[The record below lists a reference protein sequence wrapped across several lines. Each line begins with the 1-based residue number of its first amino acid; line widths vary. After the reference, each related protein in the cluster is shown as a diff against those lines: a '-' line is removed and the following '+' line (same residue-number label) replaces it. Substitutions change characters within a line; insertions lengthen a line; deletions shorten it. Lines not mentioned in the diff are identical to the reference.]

1 MYRPSTVAKSNAA
14 QLQASGRSYSVCC
27 FVLFCFA
34 LFLFLFLGGFL
45 KEGECMGYAYHS
57 SHSMTLPYQ
66 AYYFFLKPPQID
78 PSGSTILYD
87 RIFYLVAL
95 WLLTY
100 RRPR

>member
-1 MYRPSTVAKSNAA
+1 
-14 QLQASGRSYSVCC
+14 
-27 FVLFCFA
+27 
-34 LFLFLFLGGFL
+34 
-45 KEGECMGYAYHS
+45 MGYAYHS

-66 AYYFFLKPPQID
+66 AYYYFLKPPQID